1 MRELA
6 GQSLQ
11 RFVRTVAGVTMA
23 VVFATPASI
32 VAAASS
38 VEQPRLREI
47 AGAPDPEQLRATIEA
62 LVGFGTRHTL
72 SDTASPTRGIGA
84 ARRWAQSRFEQIS
97 HDCGSCLAVFA
108 PSQSVTGVRAPQGAE
123 IVDVVAIQKG
133 SNDRE
138 RVMVLTGHIDSR
150 VSDVM
155 NASADAPGADDDAS
169 GVAVVIE
176 AARILSRYKFPATIV
191 YGVLSGEE
199 QGLYGGQ
206 LLADYAKLQHWRV
219 EADLNNDIVGASIGQ
234 NGVADNTRV
243 RVFSEGTRDTETA
256 EDAKHR
262 RFEGGEND
270 SASRNVARY
279 AKTVAEAYLPNWT
292 VALIYRLD
300 RFGRGGDHAAFNAV
314 GFPAVRFTENA
325 EDYRHQH
332 QDLRTE
338 GGVDYGD
345 TIDHVDFSYLAR
357 VTATNALAAA
367 SMASAPPPPLEVKI
381 AGAVTPD
388 TQLSWTAAPG
398 SAAVNYR
405 VYWRDTTEAAWTHSR
420 DAGNVGTLTL
430 ANMSIDDSAFGVA
443 SVSADG
449 YESPV
454 VFPGPAGAFA
464 AP

>member
-367 SMASAPPPPLEVKI
+367 SMASAPPPPMEVKI

>member
-199 QGLYGGQ
+199 
-206 LLADYAKLQHWRV
+206 
-219 EADLNNDIVGASIGQ
+219 
-234 NGVADNTRV
+234 
-243 RVFSEGTRDTETA
+243 
-256 EDAKHR
+256 
-262 RFEGGEND
+262 
-270 SASRNVARY
+270 
-279 AKTVAEAYLPNWT
+279 
-292 VALIYRLD
+292 
-300 RFGRGGDHAAFNAV
+300 
-314 GFPAVRFTENA
+314 
-325 EDYRHQH
+325 
-332 QDLRTE
+332 
-338 GGVDYGD
+338 
-345 TIDHVDFSYLAR
+345 
-357 VTATNALAAA
+357 
-367 SMASAPPPPLEVKI
+367 
-381 AGAVTPD
+381 
-388 TQLSWTAAPG
+388 
-398 SAAVNYR
+398 
-405 VYWRDTTEAAWTHSR
+405 
-420 DAGNVGTLTL
+420 
-430 ANMSIDDSAFGVA
+430 
-443 SVSADG
+443 
-449 YESPV
+449 
-454 VFPGPAGAFA
+454 
-464 AP
+464 